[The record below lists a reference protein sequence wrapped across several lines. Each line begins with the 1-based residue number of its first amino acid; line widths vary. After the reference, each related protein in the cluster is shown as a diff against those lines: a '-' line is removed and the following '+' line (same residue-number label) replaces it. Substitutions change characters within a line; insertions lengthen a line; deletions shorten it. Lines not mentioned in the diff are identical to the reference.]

1 MKRRSGWH
9 RDPEGMR
16 KRILDAATAEFA
28 RYGYGGARIDRIAK
42 AAGANKRMIYYH
54 VGKKDVLYLAILESV
69 YEHIRAAERS
79 LNLQSLEPVEAIT
92 KLIIFFCRYHFDY
105 PQFIRL
111 LNNENMLRARFLK
124 RSRKVKQLHSP
135 YVSLI
140 ADVLRRGAANGEL
153 RDDIDPTQ
161 LYISI
166 AGLSY
171 FYHSNSQTLSVIF
184 GRNLLTPAERAKRRA
199 HMIDLVLAA
208 LRPTAPIALDRTT
221 RKHQDVNRR
230 VKKDKS

>member
-1 MKRRSGWH
+1 MTKRSGWH

-16 KRILDAATAEFA
+16 KRILEAATAEFA

-69 YEHIRAAERS
+69 YEHVRAEGRC
-79 LNLQSLEPVEAIT
+79 LNLQSLEPVEAIK
-92 KLIIFFCRYHFDY
+92 KLITFFWQYHFAY
-105 PQFIRL
+105 PQFISL

-124 RSRKVKQLHSP
+124 RSKKLKKVHSP

-153 RDDIDPTQ
+153 RDDIDPMQ

-166 AGLSY
+166 VGLSY

-184 GRNLLTPAERAKRRA
+184 DRNLLTPAVRTKRLA
-199 HMIDLVLAA
+199 HMVDLVLAA
-208 LRPTAPIALDRTT
+208 LRPTAPTALDRTT
-221 RKHQDVNRR
+221 RKHLDVNRK
-230 VKKDKS
+230 VKR